1 MAKGWLYLQAS
12 RLIMCDIHL
21 GHSGIEGCLKRA
33 RESVYWPGMTA
44 DIREHIQG
52 CEICNEYA
60 QAQQTEHLMSH
71 EVPTRPWQ
79 RVGTDLFTFDGNE
92 YLITVCYYSNF
103 WEIDRLYDTASQTV
117 IHKLKSHFA
126 RYGKPDELISDNGP
140 QFSSA
145 KFQKFMRD
153 WDITHNTSS
162 PHYPQSNGKAES
174 AVKTAKRMMRKT
186 TNEDQYLVLLS
197 IRNTPQQGIDL
208 SPAQRLMGRRTKT
221 LVPATHT
228 LLKMQTS
235 RRDTVDKLRA
245 NQRRQQLYYNQAAN
259 VLPDLE
265 NDRVRVKP
273 HVMGQK
279 SWEKAT
285 VCERVGPRSYMVKTS
300 SGRKI
305 RRNRVHLRKTTEQDG
320 SGVRCNDLEDTA
332 PSPINNNGAVP
343 PTDGDG
349 PDTRKQGP
357 RSDTRDSPHCES
369 NTTQPTECEAPDA
382 NNDKRVSRSGRP
394 IKRPTRLLDFV
405 TQ

>member
-1 MAKGWLYLQAS
+1 MPNTVNQQSDGFEVVNAVSHLPVTEERSDRIRRATDSDQLMRLLKESIQHGWPEKDRVSPQISAYHGTRDELAVTDGLVFRGERLVVPKGLK

-60 QAQQTEHLMSH
+60 QGQQKEPLMSH

-79 RVGTDLFTFDGNE
+79 RVATDLFTFDGNE

-103 WEIDRLYDTASQTV
+103 WEIDRLYGTASETV
-117 IHKLKSHFA
+117 IHKLKSHFP

-186 TNEDQYLVLLS
+186 TNEDQYLALLS

-235 RRDTVDKLRA
+235 RRDTVDKLTA

-265 NDRVRVKP
+265 KDD
-273 HVMGQK
+273 
-279 SWEKAT
+279 
-285 VCERVGPRSYMVKTS
+285 MV
-300 SGRKI
+300 
-305 RRNRVHLRKTTEQDG
+305 Q
-320 SGVRCNDLEDTA
+320 
-332 PSPINNNGAVP
+332 
-343 PTDGDG
+343 
-349 PDTRKQGP
+349 
-357 RSDTRDSPHCES
+357 
-369 NTTQPTECEAPDA
+369 
-382 NNDKRVSRSGRP
+382 
-394 IKRPTRLLDFV
+394 
-405 TQ
+405 